1 MITGVLSNGLK
12 YEVDERILNDF
23 RLVDAIALSESDDN
37 AEKLRG
43 LTDYCKLIIGDANM
57 KKLQKMLKK
66 ENGGFIPQEAIYEA
80 ASEIMEAMKEN
91 AEKKSNSSQE

>member
-1 MITGVLSNGLK
+1 MITGVLSNGFK

-43 LTDYCKLIIGDANM
+43 LTDYCKLIIGDVNM

-91 AEKKSNSSQE
+91 SGKKSNSSQE

>member
-43 LTDYCKLIIGDANM
+43 LTDYCKLIIGDVNM

-91 AEKKSNSSQE
+91 SGKKSNSSQE

>member
-1 MITGVLSNGLK
+1 MITGVLSNGFK

-23 RLVDAIALSESDDN
+23 RLVDAIALSESNDN

-91 AEKKSNSSQE
+91 AGKKSNSSQE

>member
-23 RLVDAIALSESDDN
+23 RLVDAIALSESNDN